1 MEGKSSDDVIVELE
15 YKSQLTAGL
24 DAARYYLSK
33 SVKESTKTQVLI
45 LLSLN
50 NCRDKLQYFPLIF
63 YSTTVC
69 TISGAASVETIMY
82 RNSETTTDHWRHV
95 FLLS

>member
-33 SVKESTKTQVLI
+33 SVKESTKTQV
-45 LLSLN
+45 
-50 NCRDKLQYFPLIF
+50 
-63 YSTTVC
+63 
-69 TISGAASVETIMY
+69 
-82 RNSETTTDHWRHV
+82 
-95 FLLS
+95 